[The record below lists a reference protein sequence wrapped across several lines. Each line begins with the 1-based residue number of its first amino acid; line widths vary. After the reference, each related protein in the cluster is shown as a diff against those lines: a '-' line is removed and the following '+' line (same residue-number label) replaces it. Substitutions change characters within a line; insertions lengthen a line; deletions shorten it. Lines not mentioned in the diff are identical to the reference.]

1 MHSPTKEKR
10 NSGDIAAA
18 MERWTGDLHVPL
30 TRGGPLFRVAAS
42 LLLTPSKTLA
52 VRMNVSPVSV
62 SSRRNLKRP

>member
-1 MHSPTKEKR
+1 
-10 NSGDIAAA
+10 